1 MIVEVISSLP
11 IALAIDV
18 AIVSVIFCAIA
29 CVIHCL
35 CVIVWLIENKYRV
48 RSPLLEQLYW
58 TMCYTSLAQLK
69 RKQRQRHL
77 SEHIQFLRRAIAVFK
92 SSSLKP
98 GDSTSWTDGEGR
110 ETTTWVSQRL
120 QNFLKNHLRN
130 LFSCYL
136 AFDLAE
142 PRVCVYLQ
150 EDPMLHGVM
159 LEILNLRATFKR
171 ALHFLENLQMLT
183 SANILG
189 DLWKMIFAEF
199 LFHEISWKY
208 IKWMRIF
215 RQLMERLQNMRN
227 NAAGDGE
234 TNCRFSSQPNT
245 KSYSV

>member
-58 TMCYTSLAQLK
+58 TMCYTSLAQL
-69 RKQRQRHL
+69 RHKQRQRHL
-77 SEHIQFLRRAIAVFK
+77 SEHIQFLRRAVFK

-120 QNFLKNHLRN
+120 QICLKNYLRNRSEICSHVIWPLIWRSHVFAFICKKIQCCTVSCLRFSTWEPHLKGPCIFLKI
-130 LFSCYL
+130 CK
-136 AFDLAE
+136 
-142 PRVCVYLQ
+142 C
-150 EDPMLHGVM
+150 
-159 LEILNLRATFKR
+159 
-171 ALHFLENLQMLT
+171 
-183 SANILG
+183 
-189 DLWKMIFAEF
+189 
-199 LFHEISWKY
+199 
-208 IKWMRIF
+208 
-215 RQLMERLQNMRN
+215 
-227 NAAGDGE
+227 
-234 TNCRFSSQPNT
+234 
-245 KSYSV
+245 